1 VTRQRLWVISAA
13 SRLRASRIEV
23 VLLDPEKGLLEVAEP
38 YLELALE
45 LEEVGA
51 LVVRVVTLRT
61 WWRHCDW
68 RRRK

>member
-1 VTRQRLWVISAA
+1 MTRQRLWVISAA

-45 LEEVGA
+45 LEEVA

>member
-1 VTRQRLWVISAA
+1 M
-13 SRLRASRIEV
+13 

-45 LEEVGA
+45 LEEVA